1 MSSKEM
7 GQEGF
12 PVIGIAGLGLIGGSM
27 TRTIKAE
34 TDCRL
39 LGFDINEEV
48 LKTAL
53 SDGSIDGILDDES
66 IGNCSLILV
75 ALYPRAA
82 VDYVTE
88 KSGVIADDALVIDL
102 CGVKTA
108 VMRPLEPVVASH
120 GFSYIGGHPMAGTE
134 KTGYKNSR
142 GDLFRGASML
152 LVPAHNTEEQYKR
165 AEAFFLEIGFGR
177 VVRTSMETHDRI
189 IAFTSQLAHV
199 VSNAYVKSP
208 TAKIHDGYSAG
219 SYLDL
224 TRVAW
229 LNEVMW
235 SELFIDNREAL
246 ADEIDRLIEDL
257 RIYSELIRE
266 GRQDELRE
274 VLKEGRELK
283 EMIDRKEDRKR

>member
-1 MSSKEM
+1 
-7 GQEGF
+7 
-12 PVIGIAGLGLIGGSM
+12 
-27 TRTIKAE
+27 
-34 TDCRL
+34 
-39 LGFDINEEV
+39 
-48 LKTAL
+48 
-53 SDGSIDGILDDES
+53 
-66 IGNCSLILV
+66 
-75 ALYPRAA
+75 
-82 VDYVTE
+82 
-88 KSGVIADDALVIDL
+88 
-102 CGVKTA
+102 
-108 VMRPLEPVVASH
+108 
-120 GFSYIGGHPMAGTE
+120 MAGTE